1 MGQEEWTL
9 RIAPDM
15 EPASMSPGVTL
26 RRFQAQPDSCPWNE
40 LRGEP
45 HWHACKAAPQCSQ
58 EEKLRAPLQQCCFS
72 RTVDQEAL

>member
-40 LRGEP
+40 YIGMLVKQHPSAHRRKSSGLHSSSAASPEP
-45 HWHACKAAPQCSQ
+45 WTRRHFDP
-58 EEKLRAPLQQCCFS
+58 
-72 RTVDQEAL
+72 

>member
-26 RRFQAQPDSCPWNE
+26 RRFQAQPDSSAWNE
-40 LRGEP
+40 FRGEP
-45 HWHACKAAPQCSQ
+45 H
-58 EEKLRAPLQQCCFS
+58 
-72 RTVDQEAL
+72 